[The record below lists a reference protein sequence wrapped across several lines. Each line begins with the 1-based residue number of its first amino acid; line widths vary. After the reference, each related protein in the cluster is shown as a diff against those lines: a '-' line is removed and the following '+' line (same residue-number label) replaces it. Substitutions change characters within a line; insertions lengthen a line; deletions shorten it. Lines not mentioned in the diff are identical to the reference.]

1 MNFEAILGQSRTVMD
16 RHDTVFGSYVCPQPH
31 SIVYYLQ
38 VHNTVHGSCVQI
50 SKKLAIKSAK
60 IAHFSKSPG
69 VLESSK
75 SRLFESVKKK

>member
-1 MNFEAILGQSRTVMD
+1 MNFEAILGQSRTV
-16 RHDTVFGSYVCPQPH
+16 FGRYVCPQPH

-50 SKKLAIKSAK
+50 SKKLAIKSTN

-75 SRLFESVKKK
+75 SRLFEFVKKK